1 MLYLD
6 LDKMLYDMKYE
17 NVDMDT
23 DGTGDTPCTK
33 FKIWLDQARD
43 SQMYL
48 VVSGRLMKDGTWT
61 IRCRK
66 TRRNEGSVPV
76 KNRVPEITAQALDD
90 IVDDWFETNEG
101 AACLQTDDWDT
112 GDQYL

>member
-23 DGTGDTPCTK
+23 DGTGDTPCTN

-43 SQMYL
+43 SQM
-48 VVSGRLMKDGTWT
+48 
-61 IRCRK
+61 
-66 TRRNEGSVPV
+66 
-76 KNRVPEITAQALDD
+76 
-90 IVDDWFETNEG
+90 
-101 AACLQTDDWDT
+101 
-112 GDQYL
+112 

>member
-66 TRRNEGSVPV
+66 ERRNEGAVPV

-90 IVDDWFETNEG
+90 IVDDWFETNKG
-101 AACLQTDDWDT
+101 AACLQADDWDY
-112 GDQYL
+112 DLY

>member
-6 LDKMLYDMKYE
+6 LDKMLWDMKYE

-23 DGTGDTPCTK
+23 DCTGDIPCTK

-48 VVSGRLMKDGTWT
+48 VISGRLMKDGTWT

-66 TRRNEGSVPV
+66 MRRNEGAVPI
-76 KNRVPEITAQALDD
+76 KTAQALDD
-90 IVDDWFETNEG
+90 IVDDWFETNKD
-101 AACLQTDDWDT
+101 AACLQADDWDY
-112 GDQYL
+112 DLY

>member
-23 DGTGDTPCTK
+23 DGTGDIPCTK

-48 VVSGRLMKDGTWT
+48 VISGRLMKDGTWT
-61 IRCRK
+61 LRCRK

-76 KNRVPEITAQALDD
+76 KNRVTEITAQALDD
-90 IVDDWFETNEG
+90 IVDDWFETNEE
-101 AACLQTDDWDT
+101 AACLQYDDWDT